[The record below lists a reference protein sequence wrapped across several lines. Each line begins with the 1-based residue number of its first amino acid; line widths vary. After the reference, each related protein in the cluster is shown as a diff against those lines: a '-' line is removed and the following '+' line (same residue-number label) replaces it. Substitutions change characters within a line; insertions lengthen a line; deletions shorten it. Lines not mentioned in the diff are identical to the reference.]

1 MKEIVAKLNK
11 VFDNRIRLAAMSA
24 LMVNE
29 CLDFN
34 TLKQTLEVTDG
45 NLASHIA
52 ALEEEGYV
60 KVTKKFVDDEGE
72 YCVEIETHAINQ
84 RNEDCMPGRS
94 TVALPSREK
103 GIWPLDKRARREN

>member
-1 MKEIVAKLNK
+1 MKEIISRLNK

-29 CLDFN
+29 SVDFN
-34 TLKQTLEVTDG
+34 TLKQALEVTDG

-60 KVTKKFVDDEGE
+60 KVTKRFVGKKPHTSYALTLAGRKAFKEHIDALERLICG
-72 YCVEIETHAINQ
+72 ASAKLPQ
-84 RNEDCMPGRS
+84 RG
-94 TVALPSREK
+94 
-103 GIWPLDKRARREN
+103 

>member
-60 KVTKKFVDDEGE
+60 KVTKKFVGKKPHTSYGLTAAGRKAFKDHIDALERLIWGE
-72 YCVEIETHAINQ
+72 APRPQ
-84 RNEDCMPGRS
+84 
-94 TVALPSREK
+94 
-103 GIWPLDKRARREN
+103 KRG

>member
-1 MKEIVAKLNK
+1 MDVCQVRKVKEIVSRLNK

-29 CLDFN
+29 SVDFN
-34 TLKQTLEVTDG
+34 TLKQALEVTDG

-60 KVTKKFVDDEGE
+60 KVTKRFVGKKPHTS
-72 YCVEIETHAINQ
+72 Y
-84 RNEDCMPGRS
+84 S
-94 TVALPSREK
+94 LTVAGRKAFKEHIDALERL
-103 GIWPLDKRARREN
+103 IWGAAPKPLQRG

>member
-1 MKEIVAKLNK
+1 MKEIVSRLNK

-29 CLDFN
+29 SVDFN
-34 TLKQTLEVTDG
+34 TLKQALEVTDG

-60 KVTKKFVDDEGE
+60 KITKRFVGKKPRTSYAPTTAGRKAFKEHIDALERLIWG
-72 YCVEIETHAINQ
+72 TSQ
-84 RNEDCMPGRS
+84 R
-94 TVALPSREK
+94 PSQR
-103 GIWPLDKRARREN
+103 G